1 MIRFRFEG
9 SSSRNAPQ
17 SQPSAEDTP
26 TGRGGENAAH
36 NSTQAQSP
44 QSLKIEAYRPSLFL
58 HYAWGGSVSLH
69 PFNLGIGP
77 VASRRGQFPNLKSL
91 PLSRCDKE

>member
-26 TGRGGENAAH
+26 TGKEEQELRNLRSTSPISHKTCRPHATPPFFHCAWSGGV
-36 NSTQAQSP
+36 SP
-44 QSLKIEAYRPSLFL
+44 L
-58 HYAWGGSVSLH
+58 
-69 PFNLGIGP
+69 PF
-77 VASRRGQFPNLKSL
+77 
-91 PLSRCDKE
+91 